1 LNRSVVAYGDNTRRT
16 RRGVVGI
23 VVPGLVGL
31 LAPSGLGARKS
42 QRHAVATPP
51 TGPTTLASRPDPSV
65 PAIEFDVAASGTAP
79 GNMRSATTA
88 GRCSRGMRGRCS
100 DPTAATSSSTAD
112 LTSVGG
118 AKEARLVEG
127 FVQELELPSG
137 KVIFEWHSFGD
148 SGD

>member
-1 LNRSVVAYGDNTRRT
+1 VACGDNTRWT

-42 QRHAVATPP
+42 RRHAVATPP

-79 GNMRSATTA
+79 GYMFLAPFSTTGAAPA
-88 GRCSRGMRGRCS
+88 GAQYG
-100 DPTAATSSSTAD
+100 P
-112 LTSVGG
+112 
-118 AKEARLVEG
+118 
-127 FVQELELPSG
+127 
-137 KVIFEWHSFGD
+137 
-148 SGD
+148 